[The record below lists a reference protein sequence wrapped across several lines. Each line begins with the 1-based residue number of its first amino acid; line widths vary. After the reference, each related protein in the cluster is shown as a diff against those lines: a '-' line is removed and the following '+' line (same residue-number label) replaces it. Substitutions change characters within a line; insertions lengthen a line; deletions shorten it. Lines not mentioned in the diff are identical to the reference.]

1 MLIFLLLQVEH
12 YNKADN
18 MSYLQFYYESH
29 KVEQWLAVRVNILT
43 SMFEDLQITEESVL
57 KELVN
62 KLKV

>member
-1 MLIFLLLQVEH
+1 
-12 YNKADN
+12 
-18 MSYLQFYYESH
+18 MSYLQFYNESH